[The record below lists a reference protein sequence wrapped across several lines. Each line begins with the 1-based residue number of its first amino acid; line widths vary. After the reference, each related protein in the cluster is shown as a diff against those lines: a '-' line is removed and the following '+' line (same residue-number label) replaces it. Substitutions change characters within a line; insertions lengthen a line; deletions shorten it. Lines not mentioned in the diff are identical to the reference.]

1 MVQLY
6 RWQLYYGPHHGTEK
20 GVIEYLLFIYNIYII
35 YIIVKFITYSF
46 NQKSTRIPQ
55 SYPLAKITA
64 ICHLY
69 QMQKMKT
76 GGRLLHSSIFREIA
90 KDTKVQFLSLKVLFF
105 VLTIWKFQ
113 KFFVTLQYQY

>member
-1 MVQLY
+1 
-6 RWQLYYGPHHGTEK
+6 
-20 GVIEYLLFIYNIYII
+20 
-35 YIIVKFITYSF
+35 
-46 NQKSTRIPQ
+46 
-55 SYPLAKITA
+55 
-64 ICHLY
+64 
-69 QMQKMKT
+69 MQKMKT